1 MWLAFGNR
9 TLCLNGQSAIP
20 PRVCR
25 GPGAKAGPP
34 YDIVIVKWEKSS
46 GVSVQNI
53 EL

>member
-1 MWLAFGNR
+1 MVKALFLREFSGDLEQNF
-9 TLCLNGQSAIP
+9 
-20 PRVCR
+20 PR
-25 GPGAKAGPP
+25 AP